1 MSFHRAAI
9 CVAIVLALGCASLKD
24 YQKAKSFDK
33 TSRAYS
39 DALQWSDFHAAQ
51 TFLKISSSEE
61 SPPDLEDLK
70 LIRIVNYDIQQAY
83 PSGDKQR
90 IHRVVTITY
99 YRSNESV
106 VKELTHNE
114 VWEYDEISERWL
126 LTSGFPE
133 FK

>member
-9 CVAIVLALGCASLKD
+9 CVAVVLALGCASLKE
-24 YQKAKSFDK
+24 YQKTKSFDE
-33 TSRAYS
+33 TIRAYG

-51 TFLKISSSEE
+51 TFLKISPSEE
-61 SPPDLEDLK
+61 SPNLDDLK
-70 LIRIVNYDIQQAY
+70 PIRIVNYDIQQSY

-99 YRSNESV
+99 YRSDESV

-114 VWEYDEISERWL
+114 VWEYDEMSERWL